1 MTFPTTKYLTP
12 QEPPELNHSSRTKN
26 MSRPTFYILA
36 LLFLHTHLAICNG
49 VSVSGLENTEIDAMV
64 RRGCTNKSGGCFED
78 AEMESEISR
87 RVLLLQKKYIS
98 YETLKR
104 DMVPCAKPGA
114 SYYDCHAGE
123 ANPYSRGC
131 EVITRPKTELMSW
144 TCKKLQSFSLLDI
157 ISIF

>member
-1 MTFPTTKYLTP
+1 
-12 QEPPELNHSSRTKN
+12 
-26 MSRPTFYILA
+26 MSRPKLYILA
-36 LLFLHTHLAICNG
+36 LIFLYTHFSICNG
-49 VSVSGLENTEIDAMV
+49 VSVSGLNSLEITEIDAIV
-64 RRGCTNKSGGCFED
+64 SRPCTRKIGDCLEE

-87 RVLLLQKKYIS
+87 RVLLMQKKYIS

-131 EVITRPKTELMSW
+131 EVITRCRGP
-144 TCKKLQSFSLLDI
+144 
-157 ISIF
+157 

>member
-1 MTFPTTKYLTP
+1 M
-12 QEPPELNHSSRTKN
+12 SRTEL
-26 MSRPTFYILA
+26 YILA
-36 LLFLHTHLAICNG
+36 LIFLHTHFAICNG
-49 VSVSGLENTEIDAMV
+49 VSVSGLNSLENTEIDAVM
-64 RRGCTNKSGGCFED
+64 RRVDWLEE

-87 RVLLLQKKYIS
+87 RVLLMQKYIS

-131 EVITRPKTELMSW
+131 EVITRCRGP
-144 TCKKLQSFSLLDI
+144 
-157 ISIF
+157 